1 MYATSPE
8 FLEVF
13 GLHDLE
19 GLPDLEEF
27 KELEERGAQ
36 EAADAREGAGGD
48 TLPAPSRGGEEAA
61 PLSGAEAETPAEMTG
76 DAQSASPVIAPVP
89 DDERSGEEESRSDS
103 SSPDREEEP
112 R

>member
-1 MYATSPE
+1 
-8 FLEVF
+8 
-13 GLHDLE
+13 
-19 GLPDLEEF
+19 
-27 KELEERGAQ
+27 
-36 EAADAREGAGGD
+36 
-48 TLPAPSRGGEEAA
+48 
-61 PLSGAEAETPAEMTG
+61 MTG